1 MARDDVALAAVVE
14 QSAAVLTAA
23 GFPKLPMRVM
33 MTLLVTELEGLTA
46 GELGDTLNSSAAAI
60 SGAVRYLQTVGI
72 VRRIAQPGSR
82 RDRYELPADAW
93 VRTLYAERPIY
104 GALAEFGDAAVAAI
118 DDPESLGSKRS
129 SEMAGFYRFIAG
141 RMPELIREWDELR
154 KAADG

>member
-14 QSAAVLTAA
+14 QSAAALTAA

-33 MTLLVTELEGLTA
+33 MTLLVTEQEGLTA
-46 GELGDTLNSSAAAI
+46 GELGDSLNSSAAAI
-60 SGAVRYLQTVGI
+60 SVAVRYLQTVGI
-72 VRRIAQPGSR
+72 VRRVAQPGSR

-104 GALAEFGDAAVAAI
+104 GALAEFADAAVAAI

-129 SEMAGFYRFIAG
+129 SEMASFYRFIAG
-141 RMPELIREWDELR
+141 RMPELIREWDEIR

>member
-46 GELGDTLNSSAAAI
+46 GELGDSLNSSAAAI
-60 SGAVRYLQTVGI
+60 SGAVRYLQAVGL

-82 RDRYELPADAW
+82 RDRYELPADAF
-93 VRTLYAERPIY
+93 VRTLNAEQPIY
-104 GALAEFGDAAVAAI
+104 GVLAEFADAAVAAI

-141 RMPELIREWDELR
+141 RLPELIREWEEIR
-154 KAADG
+154 KE

>member
-1 MARDDVALAAVVE
+1 MARDDVALAAIVE
-14 QSAAVLTAA
+14 QSAAALTAA

-46 GELGDTLNSSAAAI
+46 GELGDSLNSSAAAI

-104 GALAEFGDAAVAAI
+104 GVLAEFADAAMAAI
-118 DDPESLGSKRS
+118 DNPESLGSKRS

-141 RMPELIREWDELR
+141 RMPELIREWEEIR